1 MFTIWFIGI
10 VVFGMYAGYRFG
22 QAPDHVQDDIAFVLI
37 AGVLFWPFALALAI
51 IIAPFAGAVLLGD
64 RAKRKKEA
72 ENQKEVK

>member
-1 MFTIWFIGI
+1 MFTIWFIGV

-37 AGVLFWPFALALAI
+37 SGVLFWPFTLALAI
-51 IIAPFAGAVLLGD
+51 VVAPFAGAVYLGD

-72 ENQKEVK
+72 ENTK